1 MIMRNKRRIV
11 LLSLTLAVLLAIV
24 VFSLWN
30 WDIIIH
36 LCYEMV
42 SGVAIAKEH
51 ILESGVVGFIAIS
64 VLIILFFFFPVISS
78 VPIQI
83 ASAISY
89 GLPFGIAHV
98 IFSVFIASQL
108 NFLFVKCVHS
118 LKNKK
123 RQEKQRE
130 MEEKIQ
136 NSRRSVEFFLILAYV
151 APFVPFFLIHTV
163 AASSGMKWWKYSLI
177 TFFGPIPDIVLTLW
191 LGVKITTSTPVVSYA
206 IFIIIILCVV
216 LSLTLKEK
224 ILDLIFVPKKEGKNG
239 KSK

>member
-1 MIMRNKRRIV
+1 MHKKKRIM
-11 LLSLTLAVLLAIV
+11 LSSLALAVLAIIV
-24 VFSLWN
+24 AFSLWN

-36 LCYEMV
+36 LCYEMI
-42 SGVAIAKEH
+42 SGVAVAKEY
-51 ILESGVVGFIAIS
+51 ILDAGVVGFIAIS

-98 IFSVFIASQL
+98 ILSVFIASQL
-108 NFLFVKCVHS
+108 NFLFVKCFHS

-123 RQEKQRE
+123 RREKQKE
-130 MEEKIQ
+130 LEEKIQ
-136 NSRRSVEFFLILAYV
+136 NSRRSVEIFLMLAYV

-163 AASSGMKWWKYSLI
+163 AAGSGMKWWKYSLI

-191 LGVKITTSTPVVSYA
+191 LGVKITSSTPVVSYV
-206 IFIIIILCVV
+206 IFMVIVLCVV
-216 LSLTLKEK
+216 LSLTFKEK
-224 ILDLIFVPKKEGKNG
+224 ILDFVFVPKKEGRNG
-239 KSK
+239 KSE